1 MGDLP
6 CGPGEASLEK
16 VPGWERLE
24 PQGNLPGSSDRGGGG
39 DLKHQE
45 LSSASGSAVVA
56 LAVLECSAVKGW
68 SCESLGCLLD
78 GGPS

>member
-1 MGDLP
+1 MADLP
-6 CGPGEASLEK
+6 CGPREASLEK
-16 VPGWERLE
+16 VPRWERLE
-24 PQGNLPGSSDRGGGG
+24 PQGSLLGSSDRSGGG

-45 LSSASGSAVVA
+45 LSSASGSAA
-56 LAVLECSAVKGW
+56 AAAAALECSAVKGW

>member
-45 LSSASGSAVVA
+45 LSSVVA
-56 LAVLECSAVKGW
+56 LAALECSAVKGW